1 MVGGRERESKR
12 AREKEKE
19 HRDRGVEEHKRTGTV
34 TYASVLTYARLRLEP
49 HTLTHAR
56 ARALS
61 SSLTERLA
69 GRA

>member
-1 MVGGRERESKR
+1 LEGESERARERESKR
-12 AREKEKE
+12 RNT
-19 HRDRGVEEHKRTGTV
+19 GVEEHKRTGTV